1 MIMSAVTLISVFL
14 KSEEQLKQSLQGL
27 KLPKDYVELQ
37 KVVNSHMTLT
47 DFTLHFSCCFTKI
60 LHSQLNP
67 LLNNFTMQEK
77 CY

>member
-1 MIMSAVTLISVFL
+1 MHENAPQSIYILLGQVYCITLSSILYYFAKYIVL
-14 KSEEQLKQSLQGL
+14 LCQVYCITL
-27 KLPKDYVELQ
+27 
-37 KVVNSHMTLT
+37 TLT

>member
-1 MIMSAVTLISVFL
+1 MVKYYVFTLPFNI
-14 KSEEQLKQSLQGL
+14 
-27 KLPKDYVELQ
+27 YV
-37 KVVNSHMTLT
+37 TLT

>member
-1 MIMSAVTLISVFL
+1 MLHKVYIYYLVKYIVLLGQVYCITL
-14 KSEEQLKQSLQGL
+14 
-27 KLPKDYVELQ
+27 
-37 KVVNSHMTLT
+37 TLT

-60 LHSQLNP
+60 LHTQLNP